1 MVRYKENMYTQGVST
16 CCLIIAG
23 GLILFGFLGPFPINL
38 TPLIIG
44 IIIILSQI
52 YRISARSK
60 LRRVVKNEFLMN
72 PKTTVRDIC
81 NSTGMT
87 EKDVRAIILDLKA
100 SGELMGKFSSS
111 TGILEDAFIVDKKKQ
126 HTKKDA
132 EKPPLYFTQ
141 PPETVPEILPN
152 EVKQRYCPGCGTLVT
167 RNAKYCEFCGSK
179 LD

>member
-1 MVRYKENMYTQGVST
+1 MYTQGVSI

-23 GLILFGFLGPFPINL
+23 GLILFGFLGPFPISL
-38 TPLIIG
+38 ITSIIG

-60 LRRVVKNEFLMN
+60 LRQVVKNEFLMN

-81 NSTGMT
+81 NSTGIT

-111 TGILEDAFIVDKKKQ
+111 TGMLEEAFITNKQ
-126 HTKKDA
+126 KRLA
-132 EKPPLYFTQ
+132 QKPAAIHSVSSTQ
-141 PPETVPEILPN
+141 APAQIATPEIPLA
-152 EVKQRYCPGCGTLVT
+152 EVQQRYCPGCGTLVAQD
-167 RNAKYCEFCGSK
+167 AKFCEFCGTE
-179 LD
+179 LN